1 MMNLDGEEIVEQ
13 QEEEYKTPKISPFD
27 YVNAIHYTK
36 ENLCEDEWGEK
47 QYNPYIVNK
56 ALSFGPDTAVAANEM
71 NGRSHLDKKLQFS
84 FLINIIRKRKRFN
97 SWIKQEKLEDLGI
110 VKKYYNYN
118 TEKAIQALKILS
130 NTDLK
135 KIKEKMIQG
144 GLINDKIN

>member
-1 MMNLDGEEIVEQ
+1 MINLDGEEIVEYE
-13 QEEEYKTPKISPFD
+13 EEEYKTPKISPFD
-27 YVNAIHYTK
+27 YVNAIYYTK

-97 SWIKQEKLEDLGI
+97 SWIKQEKLEDLDI

-130 NTDLK
+130 NNDLK
-135 KIKEKMIQG
+135 KIKEKMVQG

>member
-130 NTDLK
+130 NNDLK